1 MYPYKLLHM
10 LRQSVVRSEFAEG
23 ELGLLLLLLLPLLL
37 LLRVAVA
44 VTVYRRTPTPTR
56 NAVHYRS
63 DRAGIV

>member
-1 MYPYKLLHM
+1 M

-23 ELGLLLLLLLPLLL
+23 ELGPLLLLLLPLLLL

-44 VTVYRRTPTPTR
+44 VTVYRRTPTPTQ
-56 NAVHYRS
+56 NAVHCRS